1 MRIRT
6 VKSDA
11 ACTHAFYVGL
21 SRSLLR
27 ERPRISRCEIS
38 RTKEHPP
45 AASDEEAE
53 TATAS
58 RWLEWLRLYALD
70 HVIASL
76 WDGMLRAC
84 SAVEVFDFFHSA
96 PLATVSYRHHCL
108 LALRRKSCVRRISL
122 RPSIA

>member
-1 MRIRT
+1 MRSTSGCRGPYLARDT
-6 VKSDA
+6 E
-11 ACTHAFYVGL
+11 
-21 SRSLLR
+21 SLVARFR
-27 ERPRISRCEIS
+27 EL
-38 RTKEHPP
+38 KEHSP

-53 TATAS
+53 MATAS

-84 SAVEVFDFFHSA
+84 GAVEVFDFFHSA
-96 PLATVSYRHHCL
+96 PLATDSYRHHCL
-108 LALRRKSCVRRISL
+108 LALRRKSCVRRIPL